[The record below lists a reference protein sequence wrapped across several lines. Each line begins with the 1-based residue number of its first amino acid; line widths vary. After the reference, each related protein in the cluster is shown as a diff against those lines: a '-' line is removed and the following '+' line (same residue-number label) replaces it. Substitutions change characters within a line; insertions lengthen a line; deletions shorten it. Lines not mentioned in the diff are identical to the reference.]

1 MPRINTHEVP
11 GAKSNGEI
19 NQTGRDRY
27 TISTGASNVEIK
39 FHSGAISGGLNGVT
53 LEQLL
58 QVVYQ
63 RLTEQQ
69 EELFDGES
77 GGARLHVFR
86 ALAQLRARTEKRIA
100 GGVEG
105 TKQPT
110 PGPTGQP

>member
-1 MPRINTHEVP
+1 MPRINTHLVP
-11 GAKSNGEI
+11 GSKSNGDI
-19 NQTGRDRY
+19 NQAGRDRY
-27 TISTGASNVEIK
+27 TITTGATSVDIK

-58 QVVYQ
+58 QVVYE
-63 RLTEQQ
+63 RMTEQLA
-69 EELFDGES
+69 EVFDGET

-86 ALAQLRARTEKRIA
+86 ALAQLKSRTEKRIA